1 MSLTEL
7 NRIYLI
13 LALALVS
20 VSSTAVVIRYVEL
33 VPALTLAFWRMLS
46 ASLFLWCYSIK
57 KPQNLISLDNK
68 YRILLAG
75 FFLGMH
81 FALFFVGVRNTSVAS
96 ATLLANTGP
105 IFTSLM
111 SRFRGEKVSLSVI
124 LGLLISIFGIIF
136 VQWSDFRV
144 EGNNSWGNIFS
155 LLSGF
160 CIAMTYMF
168 ASEIRKDTEN
178 ILYGRAVFFIA
189 AMTICVIAMLNGVS
203 IFSFN
208 KTDIVWFV
216 FLGIVPSIL
225 GHNMLNY
232 CIKYLS
238 PTAVASI
245 PLGEPII
252 ASALCYFLFF
262 ETVPIS
268 ALLGAPLVF
277 CGIIITV
284 KNSMVE

>member
-1 MSLTEL
+1 MILF
-7 NRIYLI
+7 IALI
-13 LALALVS
+13 S

-46 ASLFLWCYSIK
+46 ASIFLWCYSIK
-57 KPQNLISLDNK
+57 RPQRLISLNNRN
-68 YRILLAG
+68 RILFAG

-81 FALFFVGVRNTSVAS
+81 FALFFVGVRSTSVAS

-105 IFTSLM
+105 IFTSLLSGLSGQRV
-111 SRFRGEKVSLSVI
+111 SRSVI
-124 LGLLISIFGIIF
+124 LGLSISVFGIIL
-136 VQWSDFRV
+136 VHWSGFGV
-144 EGNNSWGNIFS
+144 EGNNYWGNVSS

-168 ASEIRKDTEN
+168 ASKIREDTEN
-178 ILYGRAVFFIA
+178 LLYGRSVFFVA
-189 AMTICVIAMLNGVS
+189 AVTIWIVTILSGGS
-203 IFSFN
+203 ILSFN
-208 KTDIVWFV
+208 RSDIAWFV

-252 ASALCYFLFF
+252 ASAFCYVLFL
-262 ETVPIS
+262 ETVPVS
-268 ALLGAPLVF
+268 ALIGAPFVF
-277 CGIIITV
+277 CGIIMTV
-284 KNSMVE
+284 KSSMVD

>member
-1 MSLTEL
+1 MS

-111 SRFRGEKVSLSVI
+111 SRFRGEKVSLSVL

-178 ILYGRAVFFIA
+178 ILYGRSVFFIA

>member
-1 MSLTEL
+1 MSK
-7 NRIYLI
+7 RIYLI
-13 LALALVS
+13 LFIALIS

-46 ASLFLWCYSIK
+46 ASIFLWCYSIK
-57 KPQNLISLDNK
+57 RPQGLISLKNRN
-68 YRILLAG
+68 RILFAG

-105 IFTSLM
+105 IFTSLLSGLSGKRV
-111 SRFRGEKVSLSVI
+111 SRSVI
-124 LGLLISIFGIIF
+124 LGLSISVFGIIL
-136 VQWSDFRV
+136 VHWSGFGV
-144 EGNNSWGNIFS
+144 EGNNYWGNVSS

-168 ASEIRKDTEN
+168 ASKIREDTEN
-178 ILYGRAVFFIA
+178 LLYGRSVFFVA
-189 AMTICVIAMLNGVS
+189 AVTIWIVTLLSGGS

-208 KTDIVWFV
+208 RSDIAWFI

-252 ASALCYFLFF
+252 ASAFCYVLFL
-262 ETVPIS
+262 ETVPVS
-268 ALLGAPLVF
+268 ALIGAPFVF
-277 CGIIITV
+277 CGIIMTIRGSV
-284 KNSMVE
+284 VD

>member
-1 MSLTEL
+1 MSK
-7 NRIYLI
+7 RIYLI
-13 LALALVS
+13 LFIALIS

-46 ASLFLWCYSIK
+46 ASIFLWCYSIK
-57 KPQNLISLDNK
+57 RPQRLISLNNRN
-68 YRILLAG
+68 RILFAG

-81 FALFFVGVRNTSVAS
+81 FALFFVGVRSTSVAS

-105 IFTSLM
+105 IFTSLLSGLSGQRV
-111 SRFRGEKVSLSVI
+111 SRSVI
-124 LGLLISIFGIIF
+124 LGLSISVFGIIL
-136 VQWSDFRV
+136 VHWSGFGV
-144 EGNNSWGNIFS
+144 EGNNYWGNVSS

-168 ASEIRKDTEN
+168 ASKIREDTEN
-178 ILYGRAVFFIA
+178 LLYGRSVFFVA
-189 AMTICVIAMLNGVS
+189 AVTIWIVTILSGGS
-203 IFSFN
+203 ILSFN
-208 KTDIVWFV
+208 RSDIAWFV

-252 ASALCYFLFF
+252 ASAFCYVLFL
-262 ETVPIS
+262 ETVPVS
-268 ALLGAPLVF
+268 ALIGAPFVF
-277 CGIIITV
+277 CGIIMTV
-284 KNSMVE
+284 KSSMVD

>member
-1 MSLTEL
+1 M
-7 NRIYLI
+7 I

-46 ASLFLWCYSIK
+46 ASFFLWCYSIK
-57 KPQNLISLDNK
+57 KSQSLIPLNNK
-68 YRILLAG
+68 YRILFAG

-81 FALFFVGVRNTSVAS
+81 FALFFVGVRSTSVAS

-105 IFTSLM
+105 IFTSLI
-111 SRFRGEKVSLSVI
+111 SRFSGQRVPRSVV

-136 VQWSDFRV
+136 VQWSDFSA
-144 EGNNSWGNIFS
+144 EGNNSWGNVFS

-178 ILYGRAVFFIA
+178 VLYGRSVFFIA
-189 AMTICVIAMLNGVS
+189 AVTICVIAILSGVS
-203 IFSFN
+203 IFSFSKN
-208 KTDIVWFV
+208 DIVWFV

-262 ETVPIS
+262 ETVPFS
-268 ALLGAPLVF
+268 ALLGAPFVF
-277 CGIIITV
+277 CGIIITI
-284 KNSMVE
+284 KNSVVN

>member
-1 MSLTEL
+1 MILF
-7 NRIYLI
+7 IALI
-13 LALALVS
+13 S

-46 ASLFLWCYSIK
+46 ASIFLWCYSIR
-57 KPQNLISLDNK
+57 KPQRLISLNNK
-68 YRILLAG
+68 NRILFAG

-81 FALFFVGVRNTSVAS
+81 FALFFVGVRSTSVAS

-105 IFTSLM
+105 IFTSLLSGLSGQRV
-111 SRFRGEKVSLSVI
+111 SRSVI
-124 LGLLISIFGIIF
+124 LGLFISVFGIIL
-136 VQWSDFRV
+136 VQWSGFGF
-144 EGNNSWGNIFS
+144 EGNSYWGNVSS

-168 ASEIRKDTEN
+168 ASKIREDTEN
-178 ILYGRAVFFIA
+178 VLYGRSVFFVA
-189 AMTICVIAMLNGVS
+189 AVTIWIVTILSGGS

-208 KTDIVWFV
+208 RSDIAWFI

-252 ASALCYFLFF
+252 ASAFCYALFL
-262 ETVPIS
+262 ETVPVS
-268 ALLGAPLVF
+268 ALIGAPFVF
-277 CGIIITV
+277 CGIIMTV
-284 KNSMVE
+284 KSSMVD

>member
-1 MSLTEL
+1 MSK
-7 NRIYLI
+7 RIYLA
-13 LALALVS
+13 LAIALVS

-33 VPALTLAFWRMLS
+33 VPALTLAFWRMLI
-46 ASLFLWCYSIK
+46 ASFFLWCYSIK
-57 KPQNLISLDNK
+57 KPQSLITLDNRYK
-68 YRILLAG
+68 ILLAG
-75 FFLGMH
+75 IFLGMH
-81 FALFFVGVRNTSVAS
+81 FALFFVGVRSTSVAS

-105 IFTSLM
+105 VFTSVM
-111 SRFRGEKVSLSVI
+111 SRLSGERVSKLVV
-124 LGLLISIFGIIF
+124 LGLMISIFGIFI

-144 EGNNSWGNIFS
+144 EGNNSLGNVFS

-160 CIAMTYMF
+160 CIALTYVF
-168 ASEIRKDTEN
+168 ASEIRKNTGN
-178 ILYGRAVFFIA
+178 VLYGRSVFFIA
-189 AMTICVIAMLNGVS
+189 ALTIFVITILNGVS
-203 IFSFN
+203 IFSFSKN
-208 KTDIVWFV
+208 DVVWFV

-252 ASALCYFLFF
+252 ASALCYLLFF
-262 ETVPIS
+262 ETVPVS

-284 KNSMVE
+284 KNSVIN

>member
-1 MSLTEL
+1 MS

-111 SRFRGEKVSLSVI
+111 SRFRGEKVSLSVL

-144 EGNNSWGNIFS
+144 EGNKSWGNIFS

-178 ILYGRAVFFIA
+178 ILYGRSVFFIA

>member
-1 MSLTEL
+1 MSK
-7 NRIYLI
+7 RIYLI
-13 LALALVS
+13 LFIALIS

-57 KPQNLISLDNK
+57 KPQRLISLNNRS
-68 YRILLAG
+68 RILFAG

-81 FALFFVGVRNTSVAS
+81 FALFFVGVRSTSVAS

-105 IFTSLM
+105 IFTSLL
-111 SRFRGEKVSLSVI
+111 SRLSGQKVSRSVV
-124 LGLLISIFGIIF
+124 LGLFISVFGIII
-136 VQWSDFRV
+136 VQWSGFGA
-144 EGNNSWGNIFS
+144 EGNNYWGNLFS

-168 ASEIRKDTEN
+168 ASKIREDTEN
-178 ILYGRAVFFIA
+178 ILYGRSVFFVA
-189 AMTICVIAMLNGVS
+189 AVTIWIVTMFSGGSV
-203 IFSFN
+203 FSFN
-208 KTDIVWFV
+208 RNDIPWFI

-238 PTAVASI
+238 PTAIASI

-252 ASALCYFLFF
+252 ASALCYVLFL

-268 ALLGAPLVF
+268 AFVGAPFVF
-277 CGIIITV
+277 CGIIMTV
-284 KNSMVE
+284 KGSMVD

>member
-1 MSLTEL
+1 MS

-111 SRFRGEKVSLSVI
+111 SRFRGEKVSLSVL

-144 EGNNSWGNIFS
+144 EGSNSWGNIFS

-178 ILYGRAVFFIA
+178 ILYGRSVFFIA

>member
-1 MSLTEL
+1 MILF
-7 NRIYLI
+7 IALI
-13 LALALVS
+13 S
-20 VSSTAVVIRYVEL
+20 VSSTSVVIRYVEL

-46 ASLFLWCYSIK
+46 ASAFLWCYSIK
-57 KPQNLISLDNK
+57 RPQRLISLNNRN
-68 YRILLAG
+68 RILFAG

-81 FALFFVGVRNTSVAS
+81 FALFFVGVRSTSVAS

-105 IFTSLM
+105 IFTSIL
-111 SRFRGEKVSLSVI
+111 SGLSGQKVSKSVI
-124 LGLLISIFGIIF
+124 LGLFISVFGIIL
-136 VQWSDFRV
+136 VQWSGFGV
-144 EGNNSWGNIFS
+144 EGNNYLGNLSS

-168 ASEIRKDTEN
+168 ASRIRKDTEN
-178 ILYGRAVFFIA
+178 ILYGRSVFFVA
-189 AMTICVIAMLNGVS
+189 AVTIWIVTILSGGS

-208 KTDIVWFV
+208 RSDIAWFI

-238 PTAVASI
+238 PTAIASI

-252 ASALCYFLFF
+252 ASAFCYALFL

-268 ALLGAPLVF
+268 ALIGAPFVF
-277 CGIIITV
+277 CGIIMTV
-284 KNSMVE
+284 KSSMID

>member
-1 MSLTEL
+1 
-7 NRIYLI
+7 LI
-13 LALALVS
+13 LFIALIS

-46 ASLFLWCYSIK
+46 ASIFLWCYSIK
-57 KPQNLISLDNK
+57 RPQRLISLNNRN
-68 YRILLAG
+68 RILFAG

-81 FALFFVGVRNTSVAS
+81 FALFFVGVRSTSVAS

-105 IFTSLM
+105 IFTSLLSGLSGQRI
-111 SRFRGEKVSLSVI
+111 SRSVI
-124 LGLLISIFGIIF
+124 LGLSISVFGIIL
-136 VQWSDFRV
+136 VHWSGFGV
-144 EGNNSWGNIFS
+144 EGNNYWGNVSS

-168 ASEIRKDTEN
+168 ASKIREDTEN
-178 ILYGRAVFFIA
+178 LLYGRSVFFVA
-189 AMTICVIAMLNGVS
+189 AVTIWIVTILSGGS

-208 KTDIVWFV
+208 RSDIAWFI

-252 ASALCYFLFF
+252 ASAFCYVLFL
-262 ETVPIS
+262 ETVPVS
-268 ALLGAPLVF
+268 ALIGAPFVF
-277 CGIIITV
+277 CGIIMTV
-284 KNSMVE
+284 KSSMVD

>member
-1 MSLTEL
+1 MILF
-7 NRIYLI
+7 IALI
-13 LALALVS
+13 S
-20 VSSTAVVIRYVEL
+20 VSSTSVVIRYVEL

-46 ASLFLWCYSIK
+46 ASVFLWFYSIK
-57 KPQNLISLDNK
+57 RPQRLISLSNRN
-68 YRILLAG
+68 RILFAG

-81 FALFFVGVRNTSVAS
+81 FALFFVGVRSTSVAS

-105 IFTSLM
+105 IFTSIL
-111 SRFRGEKVSLSVI
+111 SGLSGQKVSKSVI
-124 LGLLISIFGIIF
+124 LGLFISVFGIIL
-136 VQWSDFRV
+136 VQWSGFGV
-144 EGNNSWGNIFS
+144 EGNNYLGNLSS

-168 ASEIRKDTEN
+168 ASRIRKDTEN
-178 ILYGRAVFFIA
+178 ILYGRSVFFVA
-189 AMTICVIAMLNGVS
+189 AVTIWIVTILSGGS

-208 KTDIVWFV
+208 RSDIAWFI

-238 PTAVASI
+238 PTAIASI

-252 ASALCYFLFF
+252 ASAFCYALFL

-268 ALLGAPLVF
+268 ALIGAPFVF
-277 CGIIITV
+277 CGIIMTV
-284 KNSMVE
+284 KSSMID

>member
-1 MSLTEL
+1 MSK
-7 NRIYLI
+7 RIYLI
-13 LALALVS
+13 LFIALIS
-20 VSSTAVVIRYVEL
+20 VSSTALVIRYVEL

-57 KPQNLISLDNK
+57 KPQKLISLNNRN
-68 YRILLAG
+68 RILFAG

-81 FALFFVGVRNTSVAS
+81 FALFFVGVRITSVAS

-105 IFTSLM
+105 IFTILLSKF
-111 SRFRGEKVSLSVI
+111 SGQKVSKSVVV
-124 LGLLISIFGIIF
+124 GLFISAFGIIII
-136 VQWSDFRV
+136 QWSGFEA
-144 EGNNSWGNIFS
+144 EGNNYWGNVFS

-168 ASEIRKDTEN
+168 ASKIRKDTEN
-178 ILYGRAVFFIA
+178 ILYGRSVFFVA
-189 AMTICVIAMLNGVS
+189 AVTIFLVTMLSGGS
-203 IFSFN
+203 IFSFS
-208 KTDIVWFV
+208 KGDIIWFV
-216 FLGIVPSIL
+216 FLGVVPSIL

-252 ASALCYFLFF
+252 ASAFCYFLFF

-268 ALLGAPLVF
+268 ALIGAPFVF

-284 KNSMVE
+284 RNSTVD

>member
-1 MSLTEL
+1 MSK
-7 NRIYLI
+7 RIYLA
-13 LALALVS
+13 LAIALVS

-33 VPALTLAFWRMLS
+33 VPALTLAFWRMLI
-46 ASLFLWCYSIK
+46 ASFFLWCYSIK
-57 KPQNLISLDNK
+57 KPQSLITLDNRYK
-68 YRILLAG
+68 ILLAG
-75 FFLGMH
+75 IFLGMH
-81 FALFFVGVRNTSVAS
+81 FALFFVGVRSTSVAS

-105 IFTSLM
+105 VFTSVM
-111 SRFRGEKVSLSVI
+111 SRFSGERVSKLVV
-124 LGLLISIFGIIF
+124 LGLMISIFGIFI

-144 EGNNSWGNIFS
+144 EGNNSLGNVFS

-160 CIAMTYMF
+160 CIALTYVF
-168 ASEIRKDTEN
+168 ASEIRKNTGN
-178 ILYGRAVFFIA
+178 VLYGRSVFFIA
-189 AMTICVIAMLNGVS
+189 ALTIFVITILNGVS
-203 IFSFN
+203 IFSFSKN
-208 KTDIVWFV
+208 DVVWFV

-252 ASALCYFLFF
+252 ASALCYLLFF
-262 ETVPIS
+262 ETVPVS

-284 KNSMVE
+284 KNSVIN

>member
-1 MSLTEL
+1 MSK
-7 NRIYLI
+7 RIYLI
-13 LALALVS
+13 LFIALIS

-46 ASLFLWCYSIK
+46 ASVFLWCYSIK
-57 KPQNLISLDNK
+57 RPQRLIPLNNRN
-68 YRILLAG
+68 RILFAG

-81 FALFFVGVRNTSVAS
+81 FALFFVGVRSTSVAS

-105 IFTSLM
+105 IFTSLL
-111 SRFRGEKVSLSVI
+111 SRLSGRKVTGSVI
-124 LGLLISIFGIIF
+124 LGLLISIFGIIL
-136 VQWSDFRV
+136 VQWSGFGF
-144 EGNNSWGNIFS
+144 EGNSYWGNVSS

-168 ASEIRKDTEN
+168 ASKIREDTEN
-178 ILYGRAVFFIA
+178 ILYGRSVFFVA
-189 AMTICVIAMLNGVS
+189 AVTIWIVSMLSGGS

-208 KTDIVWFV
+208 RGDIAWFI

-238 PTAVASI
+238 PTAIASI

-252 ASALCYFLFF
+252 ASALCYALFL
-262 ETVPIS
+262 ETVPVS
-268 ALLGAPLVF
+268 AFIGAPFVF

-284 KNSMVE
+284 KGSMVD

>member
-1 MSLTEL
+1 M
-7 NRIYLI
+7 I

-46 ASLFLWCYSIK
+46 ASFILWCYSIK
-57 KPQNLISLDNK
+57 KPQSLIPLNNK
-68 YRILLAG
+68 YKILFAG

-81 FALFFVGVRNTSVAS
+81 FALFFVGVRSTSVAS

-105 IFTSLM
+105 VFTSLI
-111 SRFRGEKVSLSVI
+111 SRFSGQRVPRSVV
-124 LGLLISIFGIIF
+124 LGLLVSIFGIIF
-136 VQWSDFRV
+136 VQWSDFSA
-144 EGNNSWGNIFS
+144 EGNNSWGNVFS

-160 CIAMTYMF
+160 CIAMTYTF

-178 ILYGRAVFFIA
+178 VLYGRSVFFIA
-189 AMTICVIAMLNGVS
+189 AVTICAIAILSGVS
-203 IFSFN
+203 IFSFSKN
-208 KTDIVWFV
+208 DIVWFI

-252 ASALCYFLFF
+252 ASALCYLLFF

-268 ALLGAPLVF
+268 ALLGAPFVF
-277 CGIIITV
+277 CGIIITI
-284 KNSMVE
+284 KNSVVN